1 MNRLALRLAR
11 RELRGGLKGF
21 SVFVACLALG
31 VAAIAGV
38 GSVSLALQRG
48 IAADARPILG
58 GDVEISQRLYP
69 VREDALA
76 WLGQNG
82 RMASTTEMR
91 AMARPPKAARPS
103 KAEGV
108 GARPVLVELKAVDA
122 AYPLYG
128 TMTLSPA
135 MPLAE
140 ALEERGGVF
149 GAAVDSGVLH
159 RLDIALGDRLRIG
172 ETEFEL
178 RAVIEHEPDRGT
190 SAFSLGPR
198 AMIAAAALP
207 ATELV
212 RPGSMVR
219 YNHRVRLAPDADIGA
234 LIENLHTAFPD
245 AAWRLRGLSDAALG
259 MRRFLGNIAV
269 YLTLVGLTTLLV
281 GGVGVANAVKSHL
294 DTRTATIA
302 TYKCL
307 GAPNGLVFRI
317 YLFQILA
324 LALLGTVIGLAIG
337 IAVPFSLSGVLAEN
351 LPITAK
357 LAVYPG
363 PVALAAGFGLL
374 TALTFSLWPLGRLRQ
389 VPGAA
394 LFRDLVA
401 PSARWPAWRDLAAT
415 GICALALIALAV
427 ATSDDRW
434 LTAVFAIGAAVAL
447 ALFRAAAALT
457 TFLAKR
463 AGAKPARLA
472 GRPSLRLALANLH
485 RPGAPTS
492 NVIVSLGI
500 GLTVLVAVV
509 LAQASVDG
517 QVRERMP
524 DLAPSFFFVDIQ
536 PDQVADFDA
545 TVRSVPGIERME
557 RVPALRGRL
566 TRIGGVPTDE
576 AVIDDDVKWVT
587 RSDRGITY
595 AAEQPGNLHLAAGD
609 WWPTDYDGPPLVS
622 FDQRAA
628 EGMGLGIGDSITVNV
643 LGREFEARI
652 ANLREIDWSE
662 LGINFFFVFAP
673 GTFEAAPQTHIA
685 TAYTRD
691 PAVEDALE
699 RAVAD
704 RFANVSAI
712 RVRDALDAIS
722 SSMDKVSLAVRA
734 TAGVTLLAGILVL
747 AGAVAAGHRRRVYD
761 AVILKVLGVTR
772 ADILK
777 AYLLEYGLL
786 GLATAVIAV
795 ALGSAAGWALTTR
808 TMHIPWRFAPEAVT
822 SVALIATVITLFAG
836 FVDTWRALA
845 RKPAPLLRN
854 E

>member
-21 SVFVACLALG
+21 RVFVACLALG

-38 GSVSLALQRG
+38 GSVSLAVQRG

-69 VREDALA
+69 VPEETLT
-76 WLGQNG
+76 WLGQRG
-82 RMASTTEMR
+82 RLASTTEMR
-91 AMARPPKAARPS
+91 AMARPAKPAGS
-103 KAEGV
+103 GT
-108 GARPVLVELKAVDA
+108 RPVLVELKAVDA

-128 TMTLSPA
+128 AMTLAPA

-140 ALEERGGVF
+140 ALEEREGVF

-159 RLDIALGDRLRIG
+159 RLGIALGDRVRIG
-172 ETEFEL
+172 EAEFDL
-178 RAVIEHEPDRGT
+178 RAVILHEPDRGT
-190 SAFSLGPR
+190 SAFTLGPR

-219 YNHRVRLAPDADIGA
+219 YNHRVRLPQGADIDA
-234 LIENLHTAFPD
+234 WIEELHAAFPD
-245 AAWRLRGLSDAALG
+245 GAWRLRGLSDAAPG

-269 YLTLVGLTTLLV
+269 YLTLVGFTALLV

-324 LALLGTVIGLAIG
+324 LALLSTVIGLAAG
-337 IAVPFSLSGVLAEN
+337 IAIPFALSGILAEN
-351 LPITAK
+351 LPVAAK

-363 PVALAAGFGLL
+363 PVILAACFGLL
-374 TALTFSLWPLGRLRQ
+374 TALTFSLWPLARLRR

-401 PSARWPAWRDLAAT
+401 PVARRPAWRDLAPTAL
-415 GICALALIALAV
+415 CALVLIALAV

-434 LTAVFAIGAAVAL
+434 LTAVFAAGAALAL
-447 ALFRAAAALT
+447 ALFRSAAALT
-457 TFLAKR
+457 AFLAKR
-463 AGAKPARLA
+463 AGAKPGRLVGLPA
-472 GRPSLRLALANLH
+472 LRLALANLH
-485 RPGAPTS
+485 RPGAPTAS
-492 NVIVSLGI
+492 VVVSLGI

-509 LAQASVDG
+509 LVQASVDG

-536 PDQVADFDA
+536 PDQVDAFDA

-557 RVPALRGRL
+557 RVPSLRGRL
-566 TRIGGVPTDE
+566 TRIDGVPVDE
-576 AVIDDDVKWVT
+576 AAVEDDVKWVT

-595 AAEQPGNLHLAAGD
+595 AAEQPENLHLVAGD
-609 WWPTDYDGPPLVS
+609 WWPADYDGPPLVS
-622 FDQRAA
+622 FDKRAA
-628 EGMGLGIGDSITVNV
+628 EGMGLAIGDTITVNV

-685 TAYTRD
+685 TAYADD
-691 PAVEDALE
+691 PAAEDALE

-712 RVRDALDAIS
+712 RVRDALNAITS
-722 SSMDKVSLAVRA
+722 IMDKVSLAVRA

-761 AVILKVLGVTR
+761 AVVLKVLGATR
-772 ADILK
+772 ADMLK

-786 GLATAVIAV
+786 GLATAAIAA

-808 TMHIPWRFAPEAVT
+808 TMQIPWRFAPEAVT
-822 SVALIATVITLFAG
+822 AVALIAVAITLFAG
-836 FVDTWRALA
+836 FVGTWRALA
-845 RKPAPLLRN
+845 RKAAPMLRN